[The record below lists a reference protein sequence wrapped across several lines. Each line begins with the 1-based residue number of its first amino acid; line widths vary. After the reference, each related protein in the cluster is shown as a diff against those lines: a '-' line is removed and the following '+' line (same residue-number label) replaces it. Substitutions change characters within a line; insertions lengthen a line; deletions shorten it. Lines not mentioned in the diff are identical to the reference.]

1 MKTTLSA
8 ASCILLGLGLAGQAH
23 AQAETVA
30 QADTLAQASEP
41 SFFSFSQPGEEVLTA
56 PPGAGGFQL
65 GGYFRSGAG
74 SSSKGGK
81 EACFRLPG
89 ATMGFY
95 RLGNECD
102 TYLSLDFKTSLGK
115 VGETEFKATFTMA
128 AGTQQL
134 ANWEQSTPSW
144 RQAFVEVTNIGSGM
158 RSPALKGATVWAGK
172 RFYKNPDVHMLDFGY
187 WEPGQGPGAGIDGI
201 DLGKNKG
208 KLSYALFRVGDFKG
222 YGTQSALGGF
232 NPDIINGGDATV
244 TVHDIRVADIPVNPG
259 GALTVGMDLVRANNH
274 DGVAGK
280 NGHAFTVSHKQSNL
294 LGLGGFNNL
303 VLQYAKDAADLK
315 GFGYA
320 GSTRNYQGT
329 RLLDNWVIEPKDSR
343 WRASLVAG
351 VERNRLDGKTTTIYT
366 IGARPQYHFNQLV
379 SLATEI
385 GHQIVK
391 PQDGETRR
399 LTKFTIAPQI
409 SLGSSIWSRPALR
422 AYYTYAK
429 WNDAAKAAGNVACT
443 GRDCNTPIGAF
454 GGSTSGSSVGVQ
466 VEAWF

>member
-1 MKTTLSA
+1 MKTMLTA
-8 ASCILLGLGLAGQAH
+8 ASSVLLGLGLATQ
-23 AQAETVA
+23 AQAQEV
-30 QADTLAQASEP
+30 AQASES
-41 SFFSFSQPGEEVLTA
+41 SFFSLTQPGEEVISA
-56 PPGAGGFQL
+56 PPGAGGLQL

-115 VGETEFKATFTMA
+115 VGETEFKAAFTMA

-144 RQAFVEVTNIGSGM
+144 RQTFVEVTNIGSGM
-158 RSPALKGATVWAGK
+158 RSPALKGASVWAGK

-187 WEPGQGPGAGIDGI
+187 WEPAQGPGAGIDGI
-201 DLGKNKG
+201 DIGKG

-222 YGTQSALGGF
+222 YGTTSALGGF

-244 TVHDIRVADIPVNPG
+244 SVHDIRVADIPVNPG
-259 GALTVGMDLVRANNH
+259 GALTMGVDLIRANNH
-274 DGVAGK
+274 DGVPGK

-294 LGLGGFNNL
+294 LGLGGFNNV

-329 RLLDNWVIEPKDSR
+329 RFLDNWVIEPKDSR

-351 VERNRLDGKTTTIYT
+351 VERNRLEGKTTTVYT

-391 PQDGETRR
+391 PQDGETRK
-399 LTKFTIAPQI
+399 LTKFTIAPQL

-443 GRDCNTPIGAF
+443 GRDCSTPIGAF
-454 GGSTSGSSVGVQ
+454 GGNTSGHSVGVQ